1 MTDKTKAII
10 LNSPCNPTGGVA
22 TRETMETVAKV
33 ALEYDLYVIYDAV
46 YKHLIYNDT
55 DYINIAV
62 LDGMRERTI
71 YVDSFSKTYAM
82 TGWRLDI
89 WRDQE
94 ISFPDCQSC
103 RKICLP
109 VFPSLYSMQELKR

>member
-1 MTDKTKAII
+1 MKILKVETDKTKAII

-71 YVDSFSKTYAM
+71 YVDSFS
-82 TGWRLDI
+82 R
-89 WRDQE
+89 
-94 ISFPDCQSC
+94 SFSQNSTEV
-103 RKICLP
+103 IP
-109 VFPSLYSMQELKR
+109 VSLIFTNA

>member
-1 MTDKTKAII
+1 
-10 LNSPCNPTGGVA
+10 
-22 TRETMETVAKV
+22 METVAKV

-82 TGWRLDI
+82 TGWRLGYMGGTKKYPF
-89 WRDQE
+89 QTAKVAGKYAFL
-94 ISFPDCQSC
+94 SS
-103 RKICLP
+103 
-109 VFPSLYSMQELKR
+109 